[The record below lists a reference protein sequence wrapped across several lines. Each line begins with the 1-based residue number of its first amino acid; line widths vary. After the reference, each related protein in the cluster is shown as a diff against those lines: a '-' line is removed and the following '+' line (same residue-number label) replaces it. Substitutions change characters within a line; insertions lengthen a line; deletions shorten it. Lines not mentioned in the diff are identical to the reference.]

1 MNNNNNNVNW
11 CTKSR
16 TIFGSLRE
24 SGTKALF
31 KLELKAACAKFSQ
44 DEAAADPEGQT
55 KTPTAT
61 CNVQQAANKLTH
73 KHTLTSFAFANSF
86 SSFSW
91 FLFCAFISYAAARS
105 LLLQHNSP
113 SAVPPVPFVPYSC
126 PSSAWLSSWL
136 QHAPL
141 CRTLSDSFKCSK
153 RFGRRC
159 S

>member
-1 MNNNNNNVNW
+1 MVVSE
-11 CTKSR
+11 SR
-16 TIFGSLRE
+16 G
-24 SGTKALF
+24 
-31 KLELKAACAKFSQ
+31 LKPFLSSSSKQLVLNLARTRLQ
-44 DEAAADPEGQT
+44 QT
-55 KTPTAT
+55 QRDRQKHQQQLAT
-61 CNVQQAANKLTH
+61 CNRQQTNTH
-73 KHTLTSFAFANSF
+73 KRTHMSFAFANSF

-105 LLLQHNSP
+105 LLLQHSSP